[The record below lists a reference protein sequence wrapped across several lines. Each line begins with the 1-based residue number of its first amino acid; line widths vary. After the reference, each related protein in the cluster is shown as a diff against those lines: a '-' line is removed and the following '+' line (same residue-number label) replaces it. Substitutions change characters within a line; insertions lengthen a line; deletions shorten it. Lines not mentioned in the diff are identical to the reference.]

1 MTGFPLI
8 ADHAAL
14 RPALEALG
22 RASEVA
28 LDTEFVRERT
38 YFGRLCLIQLAT
50 DEGIWLVDVP
60 ALGDLAPLADALA
73 RAGLVTVVHAGRQD
87 LELLLQVTGRLPAA
101 VVDTQVAAMLTG
113 RGDQIAYAGLVEPI
127 CGVVLEKGH
136 ARTDWCRRPLSEAQL
151 AYAADDVRYLL
162 QVWRKL
168 DAELTMRGRR
178 SWLDAELD
186 GLLDRATYEIDD
198 RAQWRRIKART
209 KLKPRALAVLRE
221 LAAWREHEARTRDLP
236 RSWVLKDEVLVDLA
250 RRAPRKSDELAEI
263 RGLPEGWIE
272 RSGKALLDLIGA
284 AGALPPD
291 QWPQE
296 SAPARPDP
304 KLEPVVDLLVA
315 TARSRALAEGIALPV
330 VTGRDELRQLAAGER
345 DLPVLKGWRR
355 RMVGDELL
363 RVAAGETALR
373 ADDGGIV
380 LETP

>member
-221 LAAWREHEARTRDLP
+221 LAAWREHVARTRDLP

>member
-1 MTGFPLI
+1 M
-8 ADHAAL
+8 
-14 RPALEALG
+14 
-22 RASEVA
+22 
-28 LDTEFVRERT
+28 RERT